1 MLLRYIGFWAMA
13 TGVPR
18 VLLAVRLRREIDGEW
33 WMALGGLASILFG
46 VMMIAR
52 PTPVRCPSSP

>member
-1 MLLRYIGFWAMA
+1 MLLRYIGLWAIA
-13 TGVPR
+13 TGVLR

-52 PTPVRCPSSP
+52 AKEPLAHGA